1 MFIVG
6 KSFFSEILSKLNIK
20 SIAPLIKE
28 YLDPNII
35 YIYNWIDKFKR
46 NHIDFIFLFI
56 FYRFCTMQLEKASYL
71 CISSTFRHIHQFGR
85 KHNLNILTNH
95 LLTLSNK
102 LDSVSNNIKN
112 LHNNLSNNSNH
123 FTNNLA
129 EYVMSLAQLCP
140 SFFCNFFLILLEQ
153 VIDEETALTD

>member
-35 YIYNWIDKFKR
+35 YNYNWIDKFKR

-56 FYRFCTMQLEKASYL
+56 FYRFYTMQLEKASYL
-71 CISSTFRHIHQFGR
+71 CISSTFTHIHQFGR
-85 KHNLNILTNH
+85 KRNLNILTNH

-112 LHNNLSNNSNH
+112 LHNNLSNN
-123 FTNNLA
+123 
-129 EYVMSLAQLCP
+129 
-140 SFFCNFFLILLEQ
+140 
-153 VIDEETALTD
+153 